1 EPPPYAAELETDH
14 PRADHAEP
22 FRHLGELERAG
33 RIDDALAVELR
44 DGQLDR
50 RRPGREHDVRRFES
64 ALAVRAVDLDAVTR
78 LEPRAAVNRRDA
90 GPFEERLDAR
100 GELLHDRSLPLE
112 HLADVERKR
121 ARLDAVRGE
130 LGLRAVIELRG
141 LEQRFRRD
149 AADVQARA
157 AERTAAVRRDP
168 RVDTSRPQPELR
180 GANGRRITRR
190 TAADDDDVELVFGH
204 DAAFKLGESIA
215 PDLRAAL

>member
-78 LEPRAAVNRRDA
+78 LEPRAAVNRRGA
-90 GPFEERLDAR
+90 GP
-100 GELLHDRSLPLE
+100 
-112 HLADVERKR
+112 
-121 ARLDAVRGE
+121 
-130 LGLRAVIELRG
+130 
-141 LEQRFRRD
+141 
-149 AADVQARA
+149 
-157 AERTAAVRRDP
+157 
-168 RVDTSRPQPELR
+168 
-180 GANGRRITRR
+180 
-190 TAADDDDVELVFGH
+190 
-204 DAAFKLGESIA
+204 LGERREARSG
-215 PDLRAAL
+215 RAQERSRTR

>member
-64 ALAVRAVDLDAVTR
+64 APAVRPFDLDAIAR
-78 LEPRAAVNRRDA
+78 FEPRAAANRRDA

-100 GELLHDRSLPLE
+100 GELLHDRALPLE
-112 HLADVERKR
+112 HLADVDRQR
-121 ARLDAVRGE
+121 ADLDTVRAE
-130 LGLRAVIELRG
+130 LRLRAVVELGR
-141 LEQRFRRD
+141 LEQ
-149 AADVQARA
+149 
-157 AERTAAVRRDP
+157 
-168 RVDTSRPQPELR
+168 SL
-180 GANGRRITRR
+180 
-190 TAADDDDVELVFGH
+190 
-204 DAAFKLGESIA
+204 
-215 PDLRAAL
+215 